1 MSQQCQRCL
10 QELLFY
16 YCFKTNC
23 YMIQSNRLSLIP
35 LITINYH
42 CALISIPATC
52 LHGFKNVKD
61 TFSNFVRG
69 GLFCW
74 LGSGVW
80 SLVFGIWYLVFWYL
94 AFGILVFGIWYFGIL
109 VLAWTNFAKLCQA
122 AELCRALLN
131 LPASLANGIALECS
145 HLTHRRR
152 PDNTQSLIVP
162 VYFIC
167 MKL

>member
-1 MSQQCQRCL
+1 MSVEFINWYWIYSANIWGIYVIWRVSVRPSVAGLGNMSGQEFFCL
-10 QELLFY
+10 
-16 YCFKTNC
+16 
-23 YMIQSNRLSLIP
+23 
-35 LITINYH
+35 
-42 CALISIPATC
+42 
-52 LHGFKNVKD
+52 
-61 TFSNFVRG
+61 
-69 GLFCW
+69 

-80 SLVFGIWYLVFWYL
+80 SLIFGIWSLIFWCL
-94 AFGILVFGIWYFGIL
+94 AFDILVFSIWYFGIL